1 MTILDFLSEVPLFE
15 GLSETDLNI
24 VAQRVR
30 QRRYKDGDTIFHRN
44 DPGVALYV
52 IVSGKVKIHSETN
65 DGTDCIIAILNEG
78 EFFGELAVID
88 GEERSAD
95 ATTLEPTELLMLTRD
110 DLHDIIQRYP
120 RISLHLLVTLAG
132 RLRRTTEAYLAYS
145 TLDVNGRLALQLL
158 RLSEQHGVV
167 TSAGVRIDLRLTQT
181 DLGALVGASR
191 ESVNKVL
198 GYFRRQ
204 NFVTIDERNQ
214 ITIQN
219 QKALR
224 KLCEMTPFA

>member
-1 MTILDFLSEVPLFE
+1 MAISDLLAEVPLFE
-15 GLSETDLNI
+15 GMSESDLAI

-52 IVSGKVKIHSETN
+52 IVKGKVKIHNETP
-65 DGTDCIIAILNEG
+65 DGSDCIIAILCEG

-95 ATTLEPTELLMLTRD
+95 ATTLEATDLLMLTKD
-110 DLHDIIQRYP
+110 DLHDILQRYP
-120 RISLHLLVTLAG
+120 GISLQLLSTLAG
-132 RLRRTTEAYLAYS
+132 RLRRTTESYLAYS
-145 TLDVNGRLALQLL
+145 ALDVNGRLALQLL
-158 RLSEQHGVV
+158 RLSEQHGIV
-167 TSAGVRIDLRLTQT
+167 TPEGVRINLRLTQT

-191 ESVNKVL
+191 ESVNKVM

-204 NFVTIDERNQ
+204 GFISVDDRAQ
-214 ITIQN
+214 ITVLN
-219 QKALR
+219 QKALQR
-224 KLCEMTPFA
+224 KCELTLQ

>member
-1 MTILDFLSEVPLFE
+1 MGSIEELLSEVPLFE
-15 GLSETDLNI
+15 DISPSDLVI
-24 VAQRVR
+24 VAQHVR

-52 IVSGKVKIHSETN
+52 IITGKIKIHTEMP
-65 DGTDCIIAILNEG
+65 DGGDCIIAILSEG
-78 EFFGELAVID
+78 DFFGELAVID

-95 ATTLEPTELLMLTRD
+95 ATTLAATELLMLTRD
-110 DLHDIIQRYP
+110 DLQQILERYP
-120 RISLHLLVTLAG
+120 RISMRLLETLAG

-145 TLDVNGRLALQLL
+145 TLDVNGRLAMQLI
-158 RLSEQHGVV
+158 RLAEQHGIV
-167 TSAGVRIDLRLTQT
+167 TGQGVRIDLRLTQT

-204 NFVTIDERNQ
+204 GWVVLDEKNQ
-214 ITIQN
+214 LTLKN
-219 QKALR
+219 QPALS
-224 KLCEMTPFA
+224 KLCEINY